1 MSLQF
6 QWKLSPVNCQWQ
18 KRLQSSSNAVQCQK
32 MAESRRPGNP
42 GGFLL
47 FWPDRYEATVVL
59 CPWVLRVH
67 VLMYSFQY
75 EYRLRKQDLTV
86 LLTFGVHTHTY
97 TKYTAGNT
105 DKEQRLYWHP
115 NIYSNHTNMNSMNH
129 PILFS
134 WSGLKSSGINTCILW
149 SLWSLVLG
157 LESIQLLVPGSANPA
172 GRRYSDLLFH

>member
-1 MSLQF
+1 MQMSSFFIGNDSKHMSLQF

-86 LLTFGVHTHTY
+86 LLTFGVHTHTH
-97 TKYTAGNT
+97 TQNT
-105 DKEQRLYWHP
+105 QLATQ
-115 NIYSNHTNMNSMNH
+115 I
-129 PILFS
+129 
-134 WSGLKSSGINTCILW
+134 KSSIFTGIQTFIAIIQTW
-149 SLWSLVLG
+149 TVWTTQFSLADQDSNLVG
-157 LESIQLLVPGSANPA
+157 
-172 GRRYSDLLFH
+172 